1 MLGVSYE
8 HRRGVLRCS
17 LALITL
23 LAVTVLIACA
33 DTASKAPVVTETP
46 TLPVSATS
54 TPSSATAI
62 PVMPATPTLPTSTE
76 VPAVVA
82 TPTPFSVTAVPVVPV
97 TPTPC
102 ELALTPSVR
111 TPVPDWFGVPTPTAF
126 PRATGSRDSYR
137 STCRP
142 NVGGST
148 EYFEGE
154 PGFHFLKTIF
164 AEHFVK
170 WTADGSRIIFGYD
183 GAIWSVDA
191 TGSGPQIVADA
202 NPGYRPHGYPALP
215 FGLYADISIKGCRI
229 VYSTCEFIPEH
240 PLFSRYAFE
249 LLGDSEKHDPVVF
262 HYELATARIDGS
274 DLRRLTENEWIDHF
288 PTWSPDGTRIAF
300 IADTQGGR
308 ECSGSKQLYT
318 MKNDGSD
325 IQLLTPTYQI
335 IGVTLAPPQWSPNG
349 RRLAFIMDED
359 GGEGDCRLRQRGLYA
374 VKTDRKEF
382 KRLGTMLS
390 INSAPVTP
398 PAWSPDGNRIAF
410 VGSERGGAGI
420 YTVRFDGTELVR
432 IPSHGSLG
440 VVKQLA
446 WSPDGSELLFVSNG
460 VWVANADGSGVHRIS
475 HMGGKVA
482 WSPDGSRIAVYVPHS
497 LTYPEAME
505 RGEFPYS
512 EGDFGNLGQLYTM
525 ARDGSDSVAL
535 LE

>member
-1 MLGVSYE
+1 MPRVSCE
-8 HRRGVLRCS
+8 NRRAVLSRCP
-17 LALITL
+17 LLLTL
-23 LAVTVLIACA
+23 LMITVLISCT
-33 DTASKAPVVTETP
+33 DTASKTPVVTEMP
-46 TLPVSATS
+46 TLPISTAGAVANS
-54 TPSSATAI
+54 TPVI
-62 PVMPATPTLPTSTE
+62 PATPTSP
-76 VPAVVA
+76 PASVASVVVS
-82 TPTPFSVTAVPVVPV
+82 TPTPFSPTAIPAVPM

-102 ELALTPSVR
+102 ELALTPSVK
-111 TPVPDWFGVPTPTAF
+111 TQAPDWFGAPTPTAF
-126 PRATGSRDSYR
+126 PVGLGSRDGPR
-137 STCRP
+137 SSCRP
-142 NVGGST
+142 NPGGST

-154 PGFHFLKTIF
+154 PALDFLKTIF
-164 AEHFVK
+164 AKHFVK

-183 GAIWSVDA
+183 GAIWSVDG
-191 TGSGPQIVADA
+191 TGSGPQIVVDA

-240 PLFSRYAFE
+240 PLFSRYRFE

-300 IADTQGGR
+300 IAETQGGR

-349 RRLAFIMDED
+349 QRLAFIMDED

-382 KRLGTMLS
+382 KRLGTILNPYS
-390 INSAPVTP
+390 TPVTTP
-398 PAWSPDGNRIAF
+398 TWSPDGNRIAF
-410 VGSERGGAGI
+410 AGPGGI
-420 YTVRFDGTELVR
+420 FTVRFDGTELER
-432 IPSHGSLG
+432 IPSHGSIG
-440 VVKQLA
+440 AAKQLA
-446 WSPDGSELLFVSNG
+446 WSPDGSEILFVSNG
-460 VWVANADGSGVHRIS
+460 VWVTKTDGSGTSPIS
-475 HMGGKVA
+475 HMSGKVA
-482 WSPDGSRIAVYVPHS
+482 WSPDGSRIALYVPHS
-497 LTYPEAME
+497 LTYPDAME

-525 ARDGSDSVAL
+525 DRDGSDVRVL
-535 LE
+535 FE